1 MYVNCLIFK
10 SLPVFVM
17 LCSSFVYF
25 IFCVSDLQLGSRK
38 DLEAQDYPIN
48 RHPEFRYKTEFQSHE
63 PEFDYLKSLEIEEKI
78 NKIKWCQAANN
89 AMSMSLFLNDIL
101 FCSLSFV
108 LLIFVA
114 FMSVQVQE
122 KKVKKIAEM
131 NVDASQA
138 VQNDNIAS
146 SSTISPRGYLPNG
159 GCPERPHGR
168 LNNELSM
175 PPGGFPSLHLPVVV
189 VLSQAYCS

>member
-1 MYVNCLIFK
+1 MGNGAEDEGP
-10 SLPVFVM
+10 PVG
-17 LCSSFVYF
+17 SSPPPPP
-25 IFCVSDLQLGSRK
+25 
-38 DLEAQDYPIN
+38 LEWKFSQVFGERAAG
-48 RHPEFRYKTEFQSHE
+48 
-63 PEFDYLKSLEIEEKI
+63 EEV
-78 NKIKWCQAANN
+78 QE